1 MLILMLLLDVSRRL
15 SALPNPTAGCQS
27 VTWIAQQF
35 DLLLEPAVTSDP
47 LTDGQPAGCAGLLGR
62 TSQVCEHRLVSEGVS
77 KYEHEKDHC
86 LRDILF

>member
-35 DLLLEPAVTSDP
+35 DAAV
-47 LTDGQPAGCAGLLGR
+47 R
-62 TSQVCEHRLVSEGVS
+62 TCCH
-77 KYEHEKDHC
+77 
-86 LRDILF
+86 I